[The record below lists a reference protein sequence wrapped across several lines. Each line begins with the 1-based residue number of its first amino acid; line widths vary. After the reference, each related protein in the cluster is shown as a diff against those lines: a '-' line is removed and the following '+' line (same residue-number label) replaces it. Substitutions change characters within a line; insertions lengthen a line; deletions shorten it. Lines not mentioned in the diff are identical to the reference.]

1 MESCAMQDPVIRVR
15 EKGMKTIGTT
25 LFGLGPGIGEGGF
38 IGAQTAASSVA
49 IDADAI
55 GGVVTSAKGPEAGVW
70 AETTDLPTKFRKI
83 VVTDDASCYVI
94 SDLPEAK
101 YKIWVRGYGL
111 VDSEP
116 VQATRGQKLA
126 LKALVAPDAKAAA
139 QYYPS
144 DYWLSLMK
152 IPPKSEFPMK
162 FTMPGA

>member
-1 MESCAMQDPVIRVR
+1 VGRDYRSPH
-15 EKGMKTIGTT
+15 
-25 LFGLGPGIGEGGF
+25 
-38 IGAQTAASSVA
+38 
-49 IDADAI
+49 
-55 GGVVTSAKGPEAGVW
+55 
-70 AETTDLPTKFRKI
+70 KFRKI

-94 SDLPEAK
+94 PDLPEAK

-144 DYWLSLMK
+144 DYWFSLMK